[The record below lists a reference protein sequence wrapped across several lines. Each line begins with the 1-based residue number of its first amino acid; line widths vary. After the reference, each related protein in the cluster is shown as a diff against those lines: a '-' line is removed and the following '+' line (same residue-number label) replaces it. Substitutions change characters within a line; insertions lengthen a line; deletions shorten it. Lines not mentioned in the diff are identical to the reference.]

1 MPHLPSDE
9 TDFLSVPAAKREY
22 NEILFAEV
30 ARRYDLVT
38 RALSLGRD
46 QAWKRALLASLPG
59 ADATPPGPTPVCVDL
74 ACGTGDVTFALAA
87 RYPHGTVCGIDLT
100 PEMLA
105 IARSRNRCRQV
116 TLEQGDMHRLPFAS
130 DSVDI
135 VTGSYALRNAPA
147 LSVALQEV
155 HRVLRP
161 GGTAA
166 FLDFSKS
173 PHWLWQRLTYGVLYA
188 WGAFWGLLLHRQP
201 AVYAYIAKSL
211 WHFPDR
217 VALRRQL
224 SHAGFTERSSRSF
237 YGGTLEMITVTKSPA
252 DEEAASRA

>member
-1 MPHLPSDE
+1 MPQLPTPDS
-9 TDFLSVPAAKREY
+9 DFLSVPAAKREY
-22 NEILFAEV
+22 NEVLFAEV

-46 QAWKRALLASLPG
+46 QAWKRALLASLPDADG
-59 ADATPPGPTPVCVDL
+59 APGGAAPVCVDL
-74 ACGTGDVTFALAA
+74 ACGTGDVAFALAR
-87 RYPHGTVCGIDLT
+87 RYPRGTVCGVDLT

-105 IARSRNRCRQV
+105 IARSRNQFPNV
-116 TLEQGDMHRLPFAS
+116 TLQLGDMHRLPFES
-130 DSVDI
+130 GSVDV

-147 LSVALQEV
+147 LAVALREI

-161 GGTAA
+161 GGRAA

-173 PHWLWQRLTYGVLYA
+173 PHWFWQRLTYGVLYA

-211 WHFPDR
+211 WQFPDR
-217 VALRRQL
+217 VVLRREL
-224 SHAGFTERSSRSF
+224 SQTGFMEISSRQF
-237 YGGTLEMITVTKSPA
+237 YCGTLEMITVMKPP
-252 DEEAASRA
+252 DGGGAASGA

>member
-1 MPHLPSDE
+1 MPRLPSDE
-9 TDFLSVPAAKREY
+9 TDFLGVPAAKREY
-22 NEILFAEV
+22 NEVLFAEV

-46 QAWKRALLASLPG
+46 QSWKRALLDSLPR
-59 ADATPPGPTPVCVDL
+59 ADEMPAGSAPACVDV
-74 ACGTGDVTFALAA
+74 ACGTGDVAFALAR
-87 RYPHGTVCGIDLT
+87 RYPQGTVCGVDLT

-105 IARSRNRCRQV
+105 IARSRNCFPNV
-116 TLEQGDMHRLPFAS
+116 TLQLGDMHRLPFAS
-130 DSVDI
+130 GRIDV
-135 VTGSYALRNAPA
+135 VTGSYALRNAPSLTAA
-147 LSVALQEV
+147 LEEV

-161 GGTAA
+161 GGVAA

-188 WGAFWGLLLHRQP
+188 WGGLWGLLLHGQP

-217 VALRRQL
+217 VALRQEL
-224 SHAGFTERSSRSF
+224 SRAGFVEISSRQF
-237 YGGTLEMITVTKSPA
+237 YFGTLEMLTVVKPSSDREPA
-252 DEEAASRA
+252 TGA

>member
-1 MPHLPSDE
+1 MSKLPSDQ
-9 TDFLSVPAAKREY
+9 TDYLRVPEAKRDY
-22 NEILFAEV
+22 NELLFAEV

-46 QAWKRALLASLPG
+46 QAWKRALLDSLPDG
-59 ADATPPGPTPVCVDL
+59 GATPHGGSPVCVDL
-74 ACGTGDVTFALAA
+74 ACGTGDVAFALAR
-87 RYPHGTVCGIDLT
+87 RYPRGTVSGVDLT
-100 PEMLA
+100 SEMLE
-105 IARSRNRCRQV
+105 IARAKNQFPNVS
-116 TLEQGDMHRLPFAS
+116 LELGDMHRLSFPSA
-130 DSVDI
+130 SVDI

-147 LSVALQEV
+147 LTVALQEI

-173 PHWLWQRLTYGVLYA
+173 PHRLWQRLTYAVLYV
-188 WGAFWGLLLHRQP
+188 WGALWGLVLHGQP

-217 VALRRQL
+217 IALREEFTRV
-224 SHAGFTERSSRSF
+224 GFVEASSRQF
-237 YGGTLEMITVTKSPA
+237 YFGTLELITVVKPL
-252 DEEAASRA
+252 DERRRVPRA